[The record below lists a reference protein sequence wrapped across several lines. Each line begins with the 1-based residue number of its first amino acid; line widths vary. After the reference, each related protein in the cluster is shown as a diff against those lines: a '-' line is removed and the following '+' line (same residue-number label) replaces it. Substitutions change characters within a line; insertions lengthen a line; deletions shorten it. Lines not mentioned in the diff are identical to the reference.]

1 MILQNLAMNLMINI
15 NCKLVL
21 MIHVLNAFSKDF
33 FFMKEM
39 FESTLENSM
48 LNKYVKLLINVE
60 KVGIE

>member
-1 MILQNLAMNLMINI
+1 MMINI

-21 MIHVLNAFSKDF
+21 MILNTFSKDF

>member
-1 MILQNLAMNLMINI
+1 MILQILAVNMMINI

-21 MIHVLNAFSKDF
+21 MILNTFSKDF